1 MVETLKG
8 TRGERSL
15 VTAYSVMLGTGGSF
29 SAASLAFS
37 SEKHCA
43 GGLDVNRANA
53 EALLSRDQEVCGEF
67 LCSVDVF
74 HVRTIALP
82 LAHVKRNISAIF
94 A

>member
-1 MVETLKG
+1 
-8 TRGERSL
+8 
-15 VTAYSVMLGTGGSF
+15 
-29 SAASLAFS
+29 
-37 SEKHCA
+37 
-43 GGLDVNRANA
+43 VNRANA